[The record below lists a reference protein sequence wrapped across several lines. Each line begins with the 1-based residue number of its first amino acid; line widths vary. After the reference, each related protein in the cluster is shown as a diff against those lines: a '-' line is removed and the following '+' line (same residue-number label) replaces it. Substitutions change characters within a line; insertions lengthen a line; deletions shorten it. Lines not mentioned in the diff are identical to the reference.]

1 MDSELGIQLVIL
13 MLMIGGSA
21 FFSMSETALMSIT
34 KIDVRHMVSQNVKG
48 AKLLEKLIDDP
59 SKLLG
64 SILVGNNL
72 VNIGASSFATVVAT
86 NIFGSAGVGIAT
98 GLMTLFV
105 LIFGELTPKSI
116 ATKNPQK
123 VSLWVSKPIYLV
135 VIIVS
140 PIVKILMAIANVLI
154 RLLGGESDANQA
166 FITAEKLK
174 TIVTVS
180 HEEGII
186 EKEEKEMIHN
196 VFNFG
201 DSYAKDVMIPRTDMI
216 AIDIEATYSDV
227 IDLFKEHQ
235 FSRMP
240 VYEDSYDNIVGL
252 LHIKDLLM
260 NTIDPDAFK
269 ISSILREAYFIH
281 EYSMIDKLFN
291 ELRLKKTGMAF
302 VVDEYGGTSGLI
314 TVEDL
319 IEEIVGDIDDEYD
332 LHNED
337 FAKIGNS
344 EYLMTG
350 AYRISDVNE
359 KTGLHLVS
367 KEFDSIGGYV
377 IGLLDRFPDTGEAI
391 TVGNITFVVEV
402 TDNKRI
408 NTVRIIMAKD
418 DYLPTDLID

>member
-1 MDSELGIQLVIL
+1 MDSQLGIQLFSL
-13 MLMIGGSA
+13 ALMIGGSA

-34 KIDVRHMVSQNVKG
+34 KIDVRYMVSQNVKG
-48 AKLLEKLIDDP
+48 AKLLEKLIEDP

-116 ATKNPQK
+116 ATKHPQK
-123 VSLWVSKPIYLV
+123 VSLFVSKPIFLV
-135 VIIVS
+135 VVVVS
-140 PIVKILMAIANVLI
+140 PIVKVLMGIANIII
-154 RLLGGESDANQA
+154 RLFGGEPDADQA
-166 FITAEKLK
+166 FITADKLK

-180 HEEGII
+180 HEEGIL

-196 VFNFG
+196 VFGFG

-216 AIDIEATYSDV
+216 AIDIEATYEDV
-227 IDLFKEHQ
+227 MDLFKDHQ

-240 VYEDSYDNIVGL
+240 VYQESHDNIVGML
-252 LHIKDLLM
+252 YIKDLLM
-260 NTIDPDAFK
+260 NK
-269 ISSILREAYFIH
+269 IEPTTFDVSKFVREPYFIH
-281 EYSMIDKLFN
+281 EYTRIDKLFR

-319 IEEIVGDIDDEYD
+319 IEEIVGEIVDEYD
-332 LHNED
+332 THQED
-337 FAKIGNS
+337 FKQITS
-344 EYLMTG
+344 HEYLIDGT
-350 AYRISDVNE
+350 YRISDVND
-359 KTGLHLVS
+359 KLGTDIMS
-367 KEFDSIGGYV
+367 KEFDSIGGYI
-377 IGLLDRFPDTGEAI
+377 IGLLDRFPEQGE
-391 TVGNITFVVEV
+391 VVVSENLTFVVEEI
-402 TDNKRI
+402 DNNRI
-408 NTVRIIMAKD
+408 NMIRLTVED
-418 DYLPTDLID
+418 EV